1 MHFLAIL
8 NREGGTLRT
17 TDLDA
22 LSDYMRQSMSRA
34 GHGIEIETVAGA
46 EISDAL
52 KKAVAREDVDVV
64 LAGGGDGTISAAA
77 AMLMDTGKALAV
89 LPAGT
94 MNLFAR
100 GLHIPLT
107 LEEAIDGYAHGEE
120 RAVDIATANGKPF
133 VHQYSI
139 GLHARMVQLRSRFEY
154 GSRFGKILASWRAA
168 FAVMAHP
175 PAIDISLD
183 IGSTQIRTR
192 TTGLGISNNVFGEG
206 HLPYADKPDGG
217 VLGIYIS
224 SAANRLEILWFF
236 LAMLRGR
243 WKDLEMVEIHE
254 CETASLKIRS
264 PLRRHPCVMD
274 GELRPMEKET
284 VLQIRPKALRVL
296 VPSAEATMQDRGGS
310 ET

>member
-22 LSDYMRQSMSRA
+22 LSDYMRRILSDA
-34 GHGIEIETVAGA
+34 GHSIEIEIVQGA

-52 KKAVAREDVDVV
+52 EKAAARADVDVV
-64 LAGGGDGTISAAA
+64 MAGGGDGTISAAA
-77 AMLMDTGKALAV
+77 ATLMDTGKALAV

-100 GLHIPLT
+100 GLRIPLT
-107 LEEAIDGYAHGEE
+107 LEEAIDAYAHGEE

-133 VHQYSI
+133 VHQFSI

-154 GSRFGKILASWRAA
+154 GSRLGKIVASWRAA
-168 FAVMAHP
+168 FTVMAHP

-183 IGSTQIRTR
+183 IGSTEIRTR

-206 HLPYADKPDGG
+206 HLPYADKPDAG
-217 VLGIYIS
+217 VLGIYIA

-236 LAMLRGR
+236 LAMMIGR
-243 WKDLEMVEIHE
+243 WKDLEKVEIHE
-254 CETASLKIRS
+254 CETAVLTIRS
-264 PLRRHPCVMD
+264 RLRRHPCVID
-274 GELRPMEKET
+274 GELRELEKKT
-284 VLQIRPKALRVL
+284 VLEIRPKALRVL
-296 VPSAEATMQDRGGS
+296 VPSVEAMAEN
-310 ET
+310 